1 MNKNKYYTPKIEE
14 FFVGFE
20 FETNYL
26 SDVWE
31 SRVLSS
37 SEADYFF
44 NTYYADA
51 VATEFRVKYLDK
63 EDLENLGFIK
73 TKEDTF
79 EKYSTSKYAAWVLY
93 VYDNKISITF
103 YHPDDSKG
111 ELWFFGT
118 IKNKSE
124 LKKLLT
130 QLGIS

>member
-26 SDVWE
+26 YDVWE

-63 EDLENLGFIK
+63 EDLENLGFRNYMKSVNDTYKLNDTVIRIK
-73 TKEDTF
+73 SDYILVF
-79 EKYSTSKYAAWVLY
+79 R
-93 VYDNKISITF
+93 YDEYTIDELLF
-103 YHPDDSKG
+103 KG
-111 ELWFFGT
+111 V